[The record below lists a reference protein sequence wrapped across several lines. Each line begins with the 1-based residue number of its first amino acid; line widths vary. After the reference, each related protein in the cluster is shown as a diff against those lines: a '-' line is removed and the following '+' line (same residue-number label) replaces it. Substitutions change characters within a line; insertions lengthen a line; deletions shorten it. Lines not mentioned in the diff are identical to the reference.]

1 MNYDRMWTN
10 LNSELGRLETAS
22 GELSLALEGLELQ
35 QRNAGF
41 IKDDLKEV
49 RRLSFESEDSADL
62 SFRAQLNP
70 RRADRHGGAGVSSPP
85 LVNEISI
92 MDASFAEKIFDGN
105 KTSVKS
111 GSKY

>member
-1 MNYDRMWTN
+1 MDYDRIWTN

-70 RRADRHGGAGVSSPP
+70 RRADRHGGAGISSPDRW
-85 LVNEISI
+85 S
-92 MDASFAEKIFDGN
+92 
-105 KTSVKS
+105 T
-111 GSKY
+111 KYQ